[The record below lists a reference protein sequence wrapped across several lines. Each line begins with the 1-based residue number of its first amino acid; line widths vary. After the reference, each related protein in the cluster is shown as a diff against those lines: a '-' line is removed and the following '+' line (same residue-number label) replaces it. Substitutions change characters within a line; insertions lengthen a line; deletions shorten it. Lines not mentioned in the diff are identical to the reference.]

1 MRSSS
6 TNLGRAVKAEI
17 LFNKKEYA
25 KITDYC
31 NYKKKSETEQA
42 INRLAKL

>member
-1 MRSSS
+1 MKASS
-6 TNLGRAVKAEI
+6 TNLGRSVKAEI

-31 NYKKKSETEQA
+31 SYKKKTETEQA

>member
-1 MRSSS
+1 MKSST

-31 NYKKKSETEQA
+31 SFKKKS
-42 INRLAKL
+42 